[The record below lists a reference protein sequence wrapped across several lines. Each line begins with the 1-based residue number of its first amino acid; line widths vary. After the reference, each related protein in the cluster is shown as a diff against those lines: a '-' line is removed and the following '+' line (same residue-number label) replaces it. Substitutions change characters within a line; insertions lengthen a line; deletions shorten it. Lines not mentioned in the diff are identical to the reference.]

1 VWWCCG
7 WLDARAPIRDKPRIM
22 KIPPRDRLI
31 VALDVKTVAEAE
43 AMVARLGDSVTFY
56 KVGLQLTFAGGLAFA
71 ERLGRSGK
79 QVFLDVKLLDIDN
92 TVAGAIANIAA
103 MGMTFV
109 TVHAY
114 PQAMHAAVEARGTAR
129 LKLLGVSV
137 LTSMNDADLTE
148 AGFAG
153 NVGDLVATRARQARA
168 AGMDGLV
175 ASPAEAAAVR
185 AIVGPEM
192 AIVTPGIR
200 PAGASADDQ
209 KRIATPAAAIKAGAD
224 YLVVGR
230 PVTAAQDPK
239 SAADAIVAEIS
250 LAASN

>member
-1 VWWCCG
+1 
-7 WLDARAPIRDKPRIM
+7 M
-22 KIPPRDRLI
+22 QIPARDRLI
-31 VALDVKTVAEAE
+31 VALDVPNVAEAE
-43 AMVARLGDSVTFY
+43 AMVGRLGDSVTFY
-56 KVGLQLTFAGGLAFA
+56 KVGLQLVFAGGLPFA
-71 ERLGRSGK
+71 EKLAKAGK

-92 TVAGAIANIAA
+92 TVEGAVRSIVA

-109 TVHAY
+109 TIHAY
-114 PQAMHAAVEARGTAR
+114 PQAMRAALAARGRAP

-137 LTSMNDADLTE
+137 LTSMNDSDLAV

-153 NVGDLVATRARQARA
+153 TVASTVAMRAADARA

-185 AIVGPEM
+185 AIVGPDV

-200 PAGASADDQ
+200 PAGSDAGDQ
-209 KRIATPAAAIKAGAD
+209 KRIATPRDAIKAGAD

-230 PVTAAQDPK
+230 PITGAGDPRAA
-239 SAADAIVAEIS
+239 AEAIVSEI
-250 LAASN
+250 AAALPTH